1 MTIRAALAAS
11 AEELRSADGDT
22 PYLDAVLLLC
32 HALHMGKEQLYARLP
47 DPLTPDAEVLLSDSI
62 RRRLEG
68 APVAYIRGRKEF
80 YGREFAVDERVLVPR
95 PDTET
100 LVEAALQLI
109 GNRPLR
115 VHDCCTGSGCVAIT
129 IRAERP
135 SCEVSASDISEEAL
149 QIARDNA
156 AALLPLPISFYRSDL
171 LTSVP
176 GNFDL
181 ITANP
186 PYVLSTEVAEMAGR
200 GWREPL
206 LALDGGIDGLDVV
219 RVLVE
224 NAVERL
230 NQNGYI
236 CVETADSQAEPTCSI
251 MERSG
256 FAEVHVESDLAGR
269 RRVSVG
275 RKSN

>member
-1 MTIRAALAAS
+1 MTIRNALAAS

-22 PYLDAVLLLC
+22 PYLDAVLLIC
-32 HALHMGKEQLYARLP
+32 HILRMGKEELYARLT
-47 DPLTPDAEVLLSDSI
+47 DQLEPDAEALLADTI
-62 RRRLEG
+62 RRRLAG
-68 APVAYIRGRKEF
+68 VPVAYIRGRKEF
-80 YGREFAVDERVLVPR
+80 YGRQFAVDDRVLVPR

-100 LVEAALQLI
+100 LVEAAIELI
-109 GNRPLR
+109 GDRSLR

-129 IRAERP
+129 LQAEQP
-135 SCEVSASDISEEAL
+135 SCEVSASDVSEAAL
-149 QIARDNA
+149 QVARENA
-156 AALLPLPISFYRSDL
+156 LALLPAPISLYRSDL

-176 GNFDL
+176 GTFDI

-186 PYVLSTEVAEMAGR
+186 PYVLSAEVTEMAER

-206 LALDGGIDGLDVV
+206 LALDGGVDGLDIV
-219 RVLVE
+219 RALLT
-224 NAVERL
+224 NAIERL

-236 CVETADSQAEPTCSI
+236 CVETADLQAEPACGI

-256 FAEVHVESDLAGR
+256 LTDVHIRNDLAGR